1 MYWCNKQT
9 IALCCKLVSALIY
22 FSRCWT
28 DKHFFSVFKYM
39 HLVNFCICL
48 IFFDLQAPV
57 NFVCLHAVKPRLRP
71 LAMAVS
77 TVSIHIFG
85 DVPSSPLVGLLQ
97 VLLRCYCWW
106 CILVSKLTIRNLP
119 FSFYMIKYRS
129 IMNMRLACVVQLLV
143 EILVLSDSVRNMIG
157 FMVSPEHTSNLH
169 GCSSLI
175 CFCFVFSLKDTFEP
189 YAGQN
194 Q

>member
-1 MYWCNKQT
+1 MVISARVLGATSKQLLYV
-9 IALCCKLVSALIY
+9 AKCKLAFALIY

-28 DKHFFSVFKYM
+28 DKHFFSVFKCM

-57 NFVCLHAVKPRLRP
+57 NFVCLHTVKPHLRP

-97 VLLRCYCWW
+97 VHLRCYCWW
-106 CILVSKLTIRNLP
+106 CILVSKLTIHNLP
-119 FSFYMIKYRS
+119 FSFYMVKYKS

-143 EILVLSDSVRNMIG
+143 EILVYQILC
-157 FMVSPEHTSNLH
+157 ETW
-169 GCSSLI
+169 
-175 CFCFVFSLKDTFEP
+175 
-189 YAGQN
+189 
-194 Q
+194 